1 MRKIKNELEN
11 IPNIQIQLLNLLK
24 IKIDK
29 YNSFESSSISMD
41 KAKVIMESNLYT
53 IGLYLKK
60 FNQNEAEEQL
70 NNNSIIDLYEKGR
83 KQLTRKISVSK
94 VLYQKVLN
102 NLLKTKNETYNST
115 IIDGIKA
122 FFKIYDPDYDA
133 KNIKITADYPLY
145 NNVIGKYEGIEFI
158 EKYLEMLYYENEFC
172 RLFSNESI
180 EQLLYSYSKRYE
192 NLIINIFKIILTQA
206 IGCILANKNYLN
218 LSISKDQIQNIYEM
232 FEGKNKDQIFN
243 LIFEAYTKI
252 NIEKEKIKQYIEV
265 GIREIQAEIYN
276 SFKLNN
282 LDKVFFSISLFYDA

>member
-282 LDKVFFSISLFYDA
+282 LDKVFFSINLFYDA